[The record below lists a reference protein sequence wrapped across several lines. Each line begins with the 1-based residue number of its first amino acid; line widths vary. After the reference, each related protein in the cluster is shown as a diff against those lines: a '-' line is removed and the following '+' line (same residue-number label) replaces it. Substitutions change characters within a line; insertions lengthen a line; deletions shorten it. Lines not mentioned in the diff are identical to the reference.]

1 MTPTATGKG
10 YWLLAADGGVF
21 SFGDASFFGSTGG
34 IRLNSPVISMA
45 AGPGGVGYWL
55 LASDGGVFSF
65 RVPFYGSVPGSGLCA
80 MPTSRQIR
88 SSSTGHGYW
97 LLARTVRC
105 STSATRGLRLVHAAV
120 TSPAID
126 IAILR

>member
-1 MTPTATGKG
+1 
-10 YWLLAADGGVF
+10 
-21 SFGDASFFGSTGG
+21 
-34 IRLNSPVISMA
+34 
-45 AGPGGVGYWL
+45 L

-65 RVPFYGSVPGSGLCA
+65 HVPFYGSVPGAGLCA
-80 MPTSRQIR
+80 IPTSRQIR

-97 LLARTVRC
+97 LLATNGEVFHFGDARDYG
-105 STSATRGLRLVHAAV
+105 SYTSV

>member
-1 MTPTATGKG
+1 
-10 YWLLAADGGVF
+10 
-21 SFGDASFFGSTGG
+21 
-34 IRLNSPVISMA
+34 MA

-65 RVPFYGSVPGSGLCA
+65 HVPFYGSVPGTGLCA
-80 MPTSRQIR
+80 VPFSKQIR

-97 LLARTVRC
+97 LLATNGQVFHFGDAQELRRRTRA
-105 STSATRGLRLVHAAV
+105 SPR
-120 TSPAID
+120 PAID

>member
-1 MTPTATGKG
+1 
-10 YWLLAADGGVF
+10 
-21 SFGDASFFGSTGG
+21 
-34 IRLNSPVISMA
+34 MA

-65 RVPFYGSVPGSGLCA
+65 HVPFYGSVPGAGLCA
-80 MPTSRQIR
+80 IPTSRQIR
-88 SSSTGHGYW
+88 SSSTGRGYW
-97 LLARTVRC
+97 LLATN
-105 STSATRGLRLVHAAV
+105 GLVFHFGDARYFGSYTHL